1 MTRTEQNFLNLMKQ
15 ISAYSEAISLIHW
28 DLRTHIPQKGMEQRS
43 ETISLLSEKVTE
55 LKRSEQMKQ
64 YITELKGN
72 KTSPVIQKSVEEC
85 ERIYQKQQSIPT
97 DEYVEFIRVSS
108 KSETAWQEAREKQDF
123 SILAPYLEKLVEFN
137 KKFAEYQG
145 YTDNKYNGLLNDYEP
160 GLTTEILDRVFNQL
174 KPVLIDLVKKINQS
188 NVEVDSSLLLKQ
200 FSKKAQKDFSLA
212 VLDKMGYDFDAGR
225 LDETIHPFA
234 IGINPN
240 DVRVTTRY
248 DEMDFRTAVFGTIHE
263 GGHALY
269 EQNIDPDLYQTVL
282 ASGASMGIHESQSL
296 FWENFVG
303 RSHSFWESHFDL
315 FKKYAPESFQSLEF
329 ESFYRAINEVK
340 PSMIRIEAD
349 ELTYSLHIII
359 RYELEK
365 ELIDGDL
372 QVKDLPEAWNAKME
386 EYLGIRPEN
395 DLEGV
400 LQDIHWAAGDIGY
413 FPTYALGYM
422 YAAQIYNAIKAD
434 INLDQMIRFGDFEP
448 IKAWLTEKIH
458 RHGKMKQ
465 PLELIE
471 QVTGEGLNPD
481 HLIQYLTNKYTE
493 IYQLR

>member
-1 MTRTEQNFLNLMKQ
+1 
-15 ISAYSEAISLIHW
+15 
-28 DLRTHIPQKGMEQRS
+28 
-43 ETISLLSEKVTE
+43 
-55 LKRSEQMKQ
+55 
-64 YITELKGN
+64 
-72 KTSPVIQKSVEEC
+72 
-85 ERIYQKQQSIPT
+85 
-97 DEYVEFIRVSS
+97 
-108 KSETAWQEAREKQDF
+108 
-123 SILAPYLEKLVEFN
+123 
-137 KKFAEYQG
+137 
-145 YTDNKYNGLLNDYEP
+145 
-160 GLTTEILDRVFNQL
+160 
-174 KPVLIDLVKKINQS
+174 
-188 NVEVDSSLLLKQ
+188 
-200 FSKKAQKDFSLA
+200 
-212 VLDKMGYDFDAGR
+212 MGYDFEAGR

-248 DEMDFRTAVFGTIHE
+248 DEYDFRTAVFGTIHE

-303 RSHSFWESHFDL
+303 RSHSFWESHFNL

-329 ESFYRAINEVK
+329 ESFYRAINDVK

-386 EYLGIRPEN
+386 AYLGIRPEN
-395 DLEGV
+395 DFEGL

-422 YAAQIYNAIKAD
+422 YAAQIFDAIKTD
-434 INLDQMIRFGDFEP
+434 INFDQMIRFGDFEP

-471 QVTGEGLNPD
+471 EVTGEGLNPD

-493 IYQLR
+493 IYQL

>member
-1 MTRTEQNFLNLMKQ
+1 
-15 ISAYSEAISLIHW
+15 
-28 DLRTHIPQKGMEQRS
+28 
-43 ETISLLSEKVTE
+43 
-55 LKRSEQMKQ
+55 
-64 YITELKGN
+64 
-72 KTSPVIQKSVEEC
+72 
-85 ERIYQKQQSIPT
+85 
-97 DEYVEFIRVSS
+97 
-108 KSETAWQEAREKQDF
+108 
-123 SILAPYLEKLVEFN
+123 
-137 KKFAEYQG
+137 
-145 YTDNKYNGLLNDYEP
+145 
-160 GLTTEILDRVFNQL
+160 
-174 KPVLIDLVKKINQS
+174 
-188 NVEVDSSLLLKQ
+188 VDSSLLLKQ
-200 FSKKAQKDFSLA
+200 FPKQAQKDFSLA

-296 FWENFVG
+296 FWEIFVG
-303 RSHSFWESHFDL
+303 RSHSFWESHFEL
-315 FKKYAPESFQSLEF
+315 FKKYAPESFQLLDF
-329 ESFYRAINEVK
+329 ERFYSAINEVK

-395 DLEGV
+395 DLEGL

-422 YAAQIYNAIKAD
+422 YAAQIYNAINAD

-481 HLIQYLTNKYTE
+481 HLIQYLTDKYSE
-493 IYQLR
+493 IYQLK

>member
-1 MTRTEQNFLNLMKQ
+1 MSTSEQKFIDLMKQ
-15 ISAYSEAISLIHW
+15 ITAYSEAIALIHW
-28 DLRTHIPQKGMEQRS
+28 DLRTHAPKKGMDQRS
-43 ETISLLSEKVTE
+43 ETISLLSETVTE
-55 LKRSEQMKQ
+55 LQRSDLMKQ
-64 YITELKGN
+64 LITELK
-72 KTSPVIQKSVEEC
+72 TSNISPIIEKSVQEC
-85 ERIYQKQQSIPT
+85 ERIYNKQKNIPT
-97 DEYVEFIRVSS
+97 EEVVEFIRLSS
-108 KSETAWQEAREKQDF
+108 KSETAWQEAREKRDF
-123 SILAPYLEKLVEFN
+123 SILAPYLEKLVEMN
-137 KKFAEYQG
+137 KKFAQYQG
-145 YTDNKYNGLLNDYEP
+145 YTENLYDGLLNDFEP

-174 KPVLIDLVKKINQS
+174 KPVLIKLVKQINNA
-188 NVEVDSSLLLKQ
+188 NVTVDASLLQKPFPKQ
-200 FSKKAQKDFSLA
+200 AQEAFSLA

-248 DEMDFRTAVFGTIHE
+248 DENDFRTAVFGTIHE

-269 EQNIDPDLYQTVL
+269 EQNIDPDLHQTVL
-282 ASGASMGIHESQSL
+282 SKGASMGIHESQSL
-296 FWENFVG
+296 FWENFIG
-303 RSHSFWESHFDL
+303 RSRSFWESHFNL
-315 FKKYAPESFQSLEF
+315 FKEHAPDSFQSVDFDEF
-329 ESFYRAINEVK
+329 FKAINEVK

-365 ELIDGDL
+365 ELINGDL
-372 QVKDLPEAWNAKME
+372 KVKDLPKAWNDKME
-386 EYLGIRPEN
+386 AYLGIRPEN

-422 YAAQIYNAIKAD
+422 YAAQIFNTIEKD
-434 INLDQMIRFGDFEP
+434 ISMDQMIRLGDFEP
-448 IKAWLTEKIH
+448 IKAWLTEKVH

-471 QVTGEGLNPD
+471 EVTGEGLNPD
-481 HLIQYLTNKYTE
+481 YLIKYLTNKYSD
-493 IYQLR
+493 IYQL